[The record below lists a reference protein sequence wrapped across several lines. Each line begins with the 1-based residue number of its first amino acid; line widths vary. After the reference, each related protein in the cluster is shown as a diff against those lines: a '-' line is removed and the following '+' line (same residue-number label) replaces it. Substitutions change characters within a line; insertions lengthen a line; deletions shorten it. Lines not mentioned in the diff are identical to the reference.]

1 MVRCV
6 PVIPGSP
13 PDLIDDSPRE
23 ECGLF
28 GVWAPGE
35 EVSKLIFFGLYALQH
50 RGQEAAGMA
59 VSDGHKLVVDK
70 DLGLVAQVF
79 NEFKLAALDGHI
91 GIGHTRYST
100 TGSTTWENAQPTY
113 RTRNGGSIALGHNGN
128 LTNTL
133 ELAALVHEKTGHL
146 PRATT
151 DSDVITALLA
161 QHTGSLEE
169 AIVEVMPKLRG
180 AFSLAI
186 MDETTVYG
194 VRDPNG
200 VRPLSIG
207 RLASGGWVIASETCA
222 LDIVGAQFVRDV
234 EPGEIVAVDADGLRS
249 VVYAKPEPKLC
260 IFEYVYLARPD
271 SILQEQTVH
280 DVRREMGRQLADESP
295 VEADLVI
302 GVPDTGPVAAAGF
315 AERSGIP
322 YGEGLI
328 KNRYVGRTFIQP
340 TQTIRQ
346 QGIRLK
352 LNPLRAAVK
361 GKRLIV
367 VDDSIVRGNTTRQ
380 IVGLLREAGATEV
393 HLRITS
399 PPVKWSCFYGIDT
412 GDRTELLASALTVDE
427 IRDYLGVDTLAYLN
441 LDRLVAATGAPGAGF
456 CDACFTGQYPVAV
469 PVTLRKHVLEEPRQV
484 AASGPVQITID

>member
-1 MVRCV
+1 VLD
-6 PVIPGSP
+6 GSP
-13 PDLIDDSPRE
+13 AEILDDSPRE

-35 EVSKLIFFGLYALQH
+35 EVAKLIFFGLYALQH
-50 RGQEAAGMA
+50 RGQEAAGIA
-59 VSDGHKLVVDK
+59 VSDGTNIVVYK
-70 DLGLVAQVF
+70 DTGLVAQVF
-79 NEFKLAALDGHI
+79 DESKLAALPGHI

-100 TGSTTWENAQPTY
+100 TGSSRWENAQPTY
-113 RTRNGGSIALGHNGN
+113 RGRANSSVALGHNGN

-133 ELAALVHEKTGHL
+133 ELAAQVRDNQRGNGQ
-146 PRATT
+146 PRSST
-151 DSDVITALLA
+151 DSDIVTALLA
-161 QHTGSLEE
+161 QHGGTLEE
-169 AIVEVMPKLRG
+169 AIVAVMPTVRG
-180 AFSLAI
+180 AFSFAI

-207 RLASGGWVIASETCA
+207 RLAGGGWVLASETCA

-234 EPGEIVAVDADGLRS
+234 EPGEIVAIDANGLRS
-249 VVYAKPEPKLC
+249 IVYAKPEPKLC

-271 SILQEQTVH
+271 SVLQERTVH
-280 DVRREMGRQLADESP
+280 DVRREMGRLLAKESA

-315 AERSGIP
+315 AEESGIP
-322 YGEGLI
+322 YGEGLV

-340 TQTIRQ
+340 TQGIRQ

-352 LNPLRAAVK
+352 LNPLRSAVK
-361 GKRLIV
+361 GKRLVV

-380 IVGLLREAGATEV
+380 IVKLLREAGAIEV

-399 PPVKWSCFYGIDT
+399 PPIRWPCFYGIDMAT
-412 GDRTELLASALTVDE
+412 KAELVASDLGVEE
-427 IRDYLGVDTLAYLN
+427 IRQFVGADSLAYISLPS
-441 LDRLVAATGAPGAGF
+441 LVRATQQAADGF
-456 CDACFTGQYPVAV
+456 CRACFDGIYPIQIPEDAEQ
-469 PVTLRKHVLEEPRQV
+469 PKFVLEAGAIADAPSIPRRAQ
-484 AASGPVQITID
+484 